1 MNGVYNGGA
10 GGSHHEPD
18 PALYAWAEV
27 TGSFLA
33 SCQELQLGELL
44 HDDMFGLFEV
54 SFFLSCARSSIWASF
69 FRTIC
74 SGFSRWAFFAS
85 VVDPYP
91 AVNWLSWIR
100 SRIGNADT
108 DPGAWKLTKLIFSLS
123 KSRLWYLRRYVFDLL
138 SIIWIRVHLA
148 P

>member
-54 SFFLSCARSSIWASF
+54 GFFQYCD
-69 FRTIC
+69 
-74 SGFSRWAFFAS
+74 SRK
-85 VVDPYP
+85 VVTVYIVSANNP
-91 AVNWLSWIR
+91 
-100 SRIGNADT
+100 
-108 DPGAWKLTKLIFSLS
+108 
-123 KSRLWYLRRYVFDLL
+123 
-138 SIIWIRVHLA
+138 
-148 P
+148 

>member
-27 TGSFLA
+27 TGPFLA

-54 SFFLSCARSSIWASF
+54 GFFS
-69 FRTIC
+69 
-74 SGFSRWAFFAS
+74 S
-85 VVDPYP
+85 VVEP
-91 AVNWLSWIR
+91 
-100 SRIGNADT
+100 
-108 DPGAWKLTKLIFSLS
+108 DPGAWKFTKINFQPF
-123 KSRLWYLRRYVFDLL
+123 KKVFVP
-138 SIIWIRVHLA
+138 S
-148 P
+148 

>member
-18 PALYAWAEV
+18 PALYAWTEV

-54 SFFLSCARSSIWASF
+54 GYFP
-69 FRTIC
+69 
-74 SGFSRWAFFAS
+74 S
-85 VVDPYP
+85 VVDPDP
-91 AVNWLSWIR
+91 AMNWLSWKPYWEF
-100 SRIGNADT
+100 GQ
-108 DPGAWKLTKLIFSLS
+108 KLTNKANFQPFKKAFVPS
-123 KSRLWYLRRYVFDLL
+123 
-138 SIIWIRVHLA
+138 
-148 P
+148 

>member
-54 SFFLSCARSSIWASF
+54 GFFFSLVPGAPAGRAPSRRDDMFGLFEVSYFCQCF
-69 FRTIC
+69 G
-74 SGFSRWAFFAS
+74 SGSAWISELAILDP
-85 VVDPYP
+85 DPY
-91 AVNWLSWIR
+91 WQCGSGSR
-100 SRIGNADT
+100 SME
-108 DPGAWKLTKLIFSLS
+108 LTKINN
-123 KSRLWYLRRYVFDLL
+123 
-138 SIIWIRVHLA
+138 
-148 P
+148 

>member
-54 SFFLSCARSSIWASF
+54 GFFPC
-69 FRTIC
+69 
-74 SGFSRWAFFAS
+74 
-85 VVDPYP
+85 VVDPDP
-91 AVNWLSWIR
+91 QCIGCPGSGSVLEMR
-100 SRIGNADT
+100 SQIQEHGNL
-108 DPGAWKLTKLIFSLS
+108 PKFINKPNF
-123 KSRLWYLRRYVFDLL
+123 
-138 SIIWIRVHLA
+138 
-148 P
+148 